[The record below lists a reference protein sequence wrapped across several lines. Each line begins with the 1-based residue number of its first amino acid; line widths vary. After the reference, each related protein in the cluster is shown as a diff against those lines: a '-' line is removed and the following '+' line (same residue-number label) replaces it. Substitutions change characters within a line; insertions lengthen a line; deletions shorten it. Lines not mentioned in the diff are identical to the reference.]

1 MGILITITIIGNG
14 QNSHAEFEV
23 EPSSTM
29 DEVVALASSLAPVPD
44 PPFIVKYGPAIVF
57 DTSEPTT
64 GYFTLS
70 SLGITRPATFTL
82 IPAKL
87 YSQLSQQPQ
96 QRQQQSTQSVSPL
109 PPPQNGG
116 RNITADDIIR
126 ATQQQPYPH
135 HQHQQQKQMGVTT
148 DDVIKAFKSSSRPQA
163 QQFNS
168 QSPQGKKPSAD
179 DVILLVKSR
188 PDLLD
193 NISRTMPPL
202 ADAILTGKKEIVQKY
217 LDMANEQ
224 EDLRRRAREN
234 PMDVEV
240 QRKIEEQI
248 RENNIHKNFEKTLNE
263 NPELLLGVNLLY
275 VPCKVNGVDIIGMV
289 DTGAQVTIMSSEVA
303 RKCNLGWLIDTKH
316 QSIMKG
322 VGEAKAVGRIYGT
335 QIQFGDIMLQCSI
348 TVVDTNIDFIIGCDQ
363 LRRHKC
369 VVDLAKNVLRV
380 GSTEVPFLGEKDIP
394 KNNRFGEED
403 DDDDDDDKPMN

>member
-1 MGILITITIIGNG
+1 
-14 QNSHAEFEV
+14 
-23 EPSSTM
+23 
-29 DEVVALASSLAPVPD
+29 
-44 PPFIVKYGPAIVF
+44 
-57 DTSEPTT
+57 
-64 GYFTLS
+64 
-70 SLGITRPATFTL
+70 
-82 IPAKL
+82 
-87 YSQLSQQPQ
+87 
-96 QRQQQSTQSVSPL
+96 
-109 PPPQNGG
+109 
-116 RNITADDIIR
+116 
-126 ATQQQPYPH
+126 
-135 HQHQQQKQMGVTT
+135 MGVTT